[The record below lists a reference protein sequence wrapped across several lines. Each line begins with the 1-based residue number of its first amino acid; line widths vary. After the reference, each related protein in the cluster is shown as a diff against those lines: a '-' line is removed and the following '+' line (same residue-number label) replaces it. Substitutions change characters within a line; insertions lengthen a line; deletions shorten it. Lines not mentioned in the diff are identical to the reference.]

1 MRLRTYFLICA
12 LLALAPSTAS
22 ARWIEARSPNF
33 VVYSD
38 GGEDSLRRSVQLL
51 EDYDRLLRTLTG
63 TTAPPSASPLKVYL
77 VSSAARLNQIEPI
90 SSGVLGFY
98 RARVGGTAAFAVR
111 GDRPGVGGEEVLM
124 HEYAHHFATRY
135 YPAYYPAWYS
145 EGFAEYVMT
154 ARFAGDRIEV
164 GRYNPGRAL
173 TLLRGTW
180 LPVDRI
186 FSGQLGGLSREQTGQ
201 FYAES
206 WLIVHYLFADEARRE
221 ALTRYFADLH
231 RGVAET
237 QAFRTAFGTDHK
249 GFEAEL
255 KRYMAGHIA
264 FSVMARPAG
273 ANVAI
278 TVRPLSPAADDLLL
292 PLAALMIGIP
302 QPEREAA
309 TFATIKTAA
318 ARYPDDPYAQR
329 VLARAEIGSGDRA
342 AGTATIDRL
351 LQSAPNDAELLYF
364 RGLGDFY
371 TGRKDAAVR
380 VESFAAAR
388 PWFARAAAADPGY
401 YTAIYRLAQ
410 TASANGSLVSEETLA
425 QLTTAHA
432 LAPLVG
438 DIAVDAATA
447 LMASHQ
453 YAAAEQALIPIA
465 SNPHGGNVERAR
477 AMLASIRQSNRQD

>member
-1 MRLRTYFLICA
+1 MRLLTHSLICA

-38 GGEDSLRRSVQLL
+38 GGEDGLRRSVQLL

-63 TTAPPSASPLKVYL
+63 TTAPPSASPLRVYL
-77 VSSAARLNQIEPI
+77 VGTAAKLSQVEPVPN
-90 SSGVLGFY
+90 GVLGFY
-98 RARVGGTAAFAVR
+98 RARVGGTAAFAAR
-111 GDRPGVGGEEVLM
+111 GDRPGVGGEEVLL

-164 GRYNPGRAL
+164 GRYNPGRAV

-186 FSGQLGGLSREQTGQ
+186 FSGQLAGLSREQAGQ

-206 WLIVHYLFADEARRE
+206 WLIVHYFFADETRRQ

-231 RGVAET
+231 RGVIET
-237 QAFRTAFGTDHK
+237 QAFRNAFGTDHK
-249 GFEAEL
+249 GFETEL
-255 KRYMAGHIA
+255 KRYMAGRIA
-264 FSVMARPAG
+264 YGAIARPPG
-273 ANVAI
+273 GNVAV
-278 TVRPLSPAADDLLL
+278 TVRALSPAADDLLL

-302 QPEREAA
+302 QPARETA
-309 TFATIKTAA
+309 TFATIKAVA

-342 AGTATIDRL
+342 AGTAAIDRL
-351 LQSAPNDAELLYF
+351 LQSEPNDAELLYF

-371 TGRKDAAVR
+371 TGRKDTAVR
-380 VESFAAAR
+380 DERFAAAR

-410 TASANGSLVSEETLA
+410 TAPANGSTVSEETLA

-438 DIAVDAATA
+438 DIAVEAATA
-447 LMASHQ
+447 FMERGQ
-453 YAAAEQALIPIA
+453 YAEAEQALIPIA
-465 SNPHGGNVERAR
+465 TNPHGGNVERAR
-477 AMLASIRQSNRQD
+477 AMLGSIRRSD